1 MARMRSRSM
10 PCHSCAGLCRI
21 VGNLDTGKIEKAEM
35 PGKCSTPTK
44 CARIFCDGIWDHA
57 FDEKAPRYLHPSK

>member
-10 PCHSCAGLCRI
+10 PCPRCGGLCRI
-21 VGNLDTGKIEKAEM
+21 AANLDTGKVTDAVM
-35 PGKCSTPTK
+35 PDKCTTPTK

-57 FDEKAPRYLHPSK
+57 FDEKATRFLHPTK